1 MTSTPSAHG
10 LFCARARLAAVVIL
24 ISTALA
30 ACGGGG
36 GGDPDS
42 GAISTVSPSGSGG
55 TPPPNGNIEVAW
67 TPPTTKVDGT
77 ALTDLAGYRFY
88 LGRQSGRYSQIVSFN
103 NPGLSRV
110 VLENLQGGTWY
121 VAMTSMRRNGVESDL
136 SNEVAKATN

>member
-1 MTSTPSAHG
+1 MSTTTAHG
-10 LFCARARLAAVVIL
+10 LFCARARLVGAAALLSVL
-24 ISTALA
+24 LA

-42 GAISTVSPSGSGG
+42 GAVSTGSPSGSGG
-55 TPPPNGNIEVAW
+55 TPAPSKGNIEVAW

-88 LGRQSGRYSQIVSFN
+88 LGRESGRYIQTVAVN

-136 SNEVAKATN
+136 SNEVAKSTN